1 MVIDEEQS
9 DDLGLPLARGPFA
22 TIDAAREAIEA
33 ARSGPAPRSELAAK
47 VAAHARTRPSRTET
61 EKAARPHH
69 AAAKGSARA
78 PKAPPPPPVVIRP
91 YRPADGDALRAL
103 WEGAGFRSLGDD
115 DASLAV
121 FARRNPGLLLV
132 AVEGDRIVGSALGGW
147 DGRRGWIYHVATA
160 ESHRRRG
167 IGRDLVRRAEAEL
180 AELGAPKVNLV
191 VRDGDDDAAGFW
203 KALGYEP
210 ARARQYGREL
220 AADAAEAAGKGT

>member
-1 MVIDEEQS
+1 M
-9 DDLGLPLARGPFA
+9 
-22 TIDAAREAIEA
+22 
-33 ARSGPAPRSELAAK
+33 
-47 VAAHARTRPSRTET
+47 
-61 EKAARPHH
+61 
-69 AAAKGSARA
+69 
-78 PKAPPPPPVVIRP
+78 
-91 YRPADGDALRAL
+91 
-103 WEGAGFRSLGDD
+103 
-115 DASLAV
+115 
-121 FARRNPGLLLV
+121 

-167 IGRDLVRRAEAEL
+167 IGRDLVRRAESRL

-220 AADAAEAAGKGT
+220 AEHAAKAAGKGK